1 MGSACKKKILQKKI
15 FSMSSQTENKES
27 SPAVSAYIPTTEK
40 ANAAVEQPNQES
52 KRQRVKYSTA
62 VTKHHPPFVKMIQR
76 GMNKAQIYHYLRDTF
91 GVIKGG
97 STPARVQKALLE
109 LRKAGKAKILER
121 GVWKAG
127 AEKNI
132 KFKSLKS
139 SVSKGNN
146 VKASCSTLKTSKR
159 AMPTKTN
166 SKKGSK
172 KVSKPKRKL
181 K

>member
-1 MGSACKKKILQKKI
+1 
-15 FSMSSQTENKES
+15 MSSQTENKES

-76 GMNKAQIYHYLRDTF
+76 GLNKYGKKKSDPGMNKAQIYHYLRDTF

-127 AEKNI
+127 AEKNL

-172 KVSKPKRKL
+172 KVSTPKRKL